1 MALNLIKLA
10 VGVDSISHLQQ
21 RQENRLL
28 EYKDTGRKMHRV
40 LTRNMPK
47 RAEEIIKGGG
57 SLYWVIKGHVL
68 VRQMISTIE
77 IIENNNDKRRC
88 AIYLEPKLVGVISRR
103 IRPFQGWRYFEHANT
118 PPDLPEAFCAEN
130 DMESELAVELREL
143 GLI

>member
-47 RAEEIIKGGG
+47 RAEEII
-57 SLYWVIKGHVL
+57 
-68 VRQMISTIE
+68 
-77 IIENNNDKRRC
+77 
-88 AIYLEPKLVGVISRR
+88 
-103 IRPFQGWRYFEHANT
+103 
-118 PPDLPEAFCAEN
+118 
-130 DMESELAVELREL
+130 
-143 GLI
+143 